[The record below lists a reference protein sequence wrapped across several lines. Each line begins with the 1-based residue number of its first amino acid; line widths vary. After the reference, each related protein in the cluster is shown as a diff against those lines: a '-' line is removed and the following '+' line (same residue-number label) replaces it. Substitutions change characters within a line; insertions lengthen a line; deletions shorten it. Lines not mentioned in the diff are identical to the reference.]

1 MRFDL
6 LVGDFFSKPRKI
18 NEKNQ
23 RVYIK
28 KRSLKFR
35 QLEILFVILLKELAN
50 ICLQIQIQI

>member
-50 ICLQIQIQI
+50 ICLQIQIQV